1 MFLLF
6 RHKILNIYDY
16 IQINYLWIRELAN
29 KYSES
34 LLLKCT
40 SYAVPKDQEETVLM
54 LRFIKGKKKW

>member
-1 MFLLF
+1 M
-6 RHKILNIYDY
+6 
-16 IQINYLWIRELAN
+16 WIRELAN

-54 LRFIKGKKKW
+54 LRFIKGKKKKKKMVTKIPTEAGQH